1 MIWMDSGEPVA
12 SVDGITNPRW
22 LKNQIELGERGHLGA
37 RGPVKEISERN
48 LIAVMKEKMLQVDLM
63 AKKDESIDTYFQRSQ
78 FIYLDEA
85 TEDQTRYLDPTVV
98 VQKGIKDT
106 NGNVVVPAGSQF
118 NPLAMRPFTRRLVVF
133 NPNRDEE
140 VEWLKSLP
148 ENKRLKDVYIASE
161 LDGPRGW
168 EQLQDVQDFID
179 DNVFLLKSDVWQR
192 FDIERTPSIVTSE
205 GLMFKIEEFAVESK
219 VNEST
224 PTPKAEDE
232 L

>member
-1 MIWMDSGEPVA
+1 
-12 SVDGITNPRW
+12 
-22 LKNQIELGERGHLGA
+22 
-37 RGPVKEISERN
+37 
-48 LIAVMKEKMLQVDLM
+48 
-63 AKKDESIDTYFQRSQ
+63 
-78 FIYLDEA
+78 
-85 TEDQTRYLDPTVV
+85 
-98 VQKGIKDT
+98 
-106 NGNVVVPAGSQF
+106 
-118 NPLAMRPFTRRLVVF
+118 MRPFTRRLVVF